1 MSTDTTE
8 DWIVDCSDE
17 ETYQKNGSFSK
28 VDGKIDWKPDPA
40 RIAEL
45 YQQIEKSGVV
55 DLKWINPGRRSPS
68 DHSSS
73 QNTENKSEADE
84 SKPSDGPT
92 AFDFDES
99 DVFDEDPSNKLLA
112 TSRRKPSVTSNT
124 TKKVAKL
131 DKVIGDMKKYQIID
145 QQKGETKPE
154 GGESKTEETKPET
167 EDQTVE
173 EESSE
178 EPIKE

>member
-8 DWIVDCSDE
+8 DWMVDCSDE

-28 VDGKIDWKPDPA
+28 VDGKIDWKPDPV

-45 YQQIEKSGVV
+45 YQQIETSGVV

-73 QNTENKSEADE
+73 QNIENKSETDE

-112 TSRRKPSVTSNT
+112 SSRRKPSITSNT

-145 QQKGETKPE
+145 QQK
-154 GGESKTEETKPET
+154 EETKPEAGESKPQT
-167 EDQTVE
+167 EDLTTQQ
-173 EESSE
+173 ESSE
-178 EPIKE
+178 VPTQKE